1 MRKYL
6 LSSAFCGLCVLV
18 IQAQVTLKG
27 VAVKMNSDFTPV
39 AGVEVVVQGG
49 VPTLTDGAGTFIL
62 KLPHMESDDLL
73 FDIRISKQGMEIV
86 NLKEVEQWV
95 ASGDI
100 LYKVVLC
107 PKGYIEQSRR
117 KFYNIGKSY
126 YQREYERK
134 LQELRVTRELQQ
146 ADIATFEQEMSQ
158 LSQEYDKRMKLLD
171 YYADK
176 FARINKDELS
186 AMERQAMALVE
197 KGDIDGA
204 IHIYE
209 ASGIVEQF
217 SNKMAQRDSLQQSLQ
232 TTRRLIKQQL
242 EWYEKEGGSVS
253 QEKAIQLKQALQ
265 QLEEKYKLMN
275 RK

>member
-6 LSSAFCGLCVLV
+6 LSSVFCGLCVLG
-18 IQAQVTLKG
+18 IQTQVTLKG

>member
-1 MRKYL
+1 M
-6 LSSAFCGLCVLV
+6 
-18 IQAQVTLKG
+18 
-27 VAVKMNSDFTPV
+27 
-39 AGVEVVVQGG
+39 
-49 VPTLTDGAGTFIL
+49 
-62 KLPHMESDDLL
+62 
-73 FDIRISKQGMEIV
+73 
-86 NLKEVEQWV
+86 
-95 ASGDI
+95 
-100 LYKVVLC
+100 
-107 PKGYIEQSRR
+107 
-117 KFYNIGKSY
+117 
-126 YQREYERK
+126 
-134 LQELRVTRELQQ
+134 TRELQQ

-242 EWYEKEGGSVS
+242 EWYEKEGDSVS

>member
-1 MRKYL
+1 M
-6 LSSAFCGLCVLV
+6 
-18 IQAQVTLKG
+18 
-27 VAVKMNSDFTPV
+27 
-39 AGVEVVVQGG
+39 
-49 VPTLTDGAGTFIL
+49 
-62 KLPHMESDDLL
+62 
-73 FDIRISKQGMEIV
+73 
-86 NLKEVEQWV
+86 
-95 ASGDI
+95 
-100 LYKVVLC
+100 
-107 PKGYIEQSRR
+107 
-117 KFYNIGKSY
+117 
-126 YQREYERK
+126 
-134 LQELRVTRELQQ
+134 QELRVTRELQQ

-209 ASGIVEQF
+209 ASGSVEQF

>member
-6 LSSAFCGLCVLV
+6 LSSVFCGLCVLG

-209 ASGIVEQF
+209 ASGIVEQY
-217 SNKMAQRDSLQQSLQ
+217 SSKMAQRGSLQQSLLS
-232 TTRRLIKQQL
+232 TRRLI
-242 EWYEKEGGSVS
+242 
-253 QEKAIQLKQALQ
+253 
-265 QLEEKYKLMN
+265 
-275 RK
+275 

>member
-1 MRKYL
+1 M
-6 LSSAFCGLCVLV
+6 
-18 IQAQVTLKG
+18 
-27 VAVKMNSDFTPV
+27 
-39 AGVEVVVQGG
+39 
-49 VPTLTDGAGTFIL
+49 
-62 KLPHMESDDLL
+62 
-73 FDIRISKQGMEIV
+73 
-86 NLKEVEQWV
+86 

-176 FARINKDELS
+176 FARINQGR
-186 AMERQAMALVE
+186 AV
-197 KGDIDGA
+197 GHGA
-204 IHIYE
+204 TSY
-209 ASGIVEQF
+209 GIG
-217 SNKMAQRDSLQQSLQ
+217 R
-232 TTRRLIKQQL
+232 
-242 EWYEKEGGSVS
+242 EG
-253 QEKAIQLKQALQ
+253 
-265 QLEEKYKLMN
+265 
-275 RK
+275 RH

>member
-1 MRKYL
+1 M
-6 LSSAFCGLCVLV
+6 
-18 IQAQVTLKG
+18 
-27 VAVKMNSDFTPV
+27 
-39 AGVEVVVQGG
+39 
-49 VPTLTDGAGTFIL
+49 
-62 KLPHMESDDLL
+62 
-73 FDIRISKQGMEIV
+73 
-86 NLKEVEQWV
+86 
-95 ASGDI
+95 
-100 LYKVVLC
+100 
-107 PKGYIEQSRR
+107 
-117 KFYNIGKSY
+117 
-126 YQREYERK
+126 
-134 LQELRVTRELQQ
+134 TRELQQ

-253 QEKAIQLKQALQ
+253 QEKLKQALQ